1 MKINQQL
8 IKRLKKEIKIECDF
22 IDRLEDNYF
31 LALELS
37 GKLVYLNYMESS
49 LKKDFGQEEVKLI
62 IDGLHL
68 KYPTLTEGEIE
79 FMSLGLFH
87 CYHAKV
93 GIGPVIEQAEISEVD
108 TADLVDLPLII
119 SDHKTEREFRNQN
132 LCDLENGQ

>member
-1 MKINQQL
+1 MKTNQEL

-37 GKLVYLNYMESS
+37 GKLVYLNYIESNQN
-49 LKKDFGQEEVKLI
+49 KEFGPEEVKLI
-62 IDGLHL
+62 IDHLHL
-68 KYPTLTEGEIE
+68 RYPTLTEGELD

-93 GIGPVIEQAEISEVD
+93 GIGPVSEQEVISQVD
-108 TADLVDLPLII
+108 TADMADLPVII
-119 SDHKTEREFRNQN
+119 SNHKWKRDLRNKN
-132 LCDLENGQ
+132 LCDLKNGQ